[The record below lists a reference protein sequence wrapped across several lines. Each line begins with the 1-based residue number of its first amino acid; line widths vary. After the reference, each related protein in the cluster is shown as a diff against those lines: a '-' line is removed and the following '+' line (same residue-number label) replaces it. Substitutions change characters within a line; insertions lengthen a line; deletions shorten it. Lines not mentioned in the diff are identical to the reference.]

1 MRINTL
7 SNFDELHLLLISIS
21 LLAGKNL
28 ELFLT
33 YQTLRS
39 IKKSY
44 RVEFI
49 ILSKD
54 NMLRC
59 HQRYWNQKY
68 ELNENYNWHR
78 GMIWFINVVQA
89 RVYINL
95 QGKNDSNIGMLT
107 LLKIFYNIICA
118 LTNHTFVECW
128 IKRLTRE
135 KNMYKIR

>member
-1 MRINTL
+1 MTL

-28 ELFLT
+28 ELFLI

-49 ILSKD
+49 VWSKG

-59 HQRYWNQKY
+59 HQHYWNQRY
-68 ELNENYNWHR
+68 EIIENYNWHR
-78 GMIWFINVVQA
+78 GMIWMINVVQS

-95 QGKNDSNIGMLT
+95 QGKNDSNIGMST
-107 LLKIFYNIICA
+107 LLKISHNIICA
-118 LTNHTFVECW
+118 LTNHTFAECW
-128 IKRLTRE
+128 IKRRTRE